1 MKERNF
7 PKKVVVTA
15 GMPYGNKPLHLGHAN
30 QFILS
35 DFYARYMRDR
45 IGKENVLYLSGTDG
59 FGSTS
64 AEKHR
69 KLVEEGKTT
78 QTVSEYVEGFNQ
90 NQRETLQKYDIA
102 LNNFYASCLEPA
114 LSHHTEISAYF
125 FEEMLKNGKLQKRVT
140 EQFFDEKYG
149 VVLNGR
155 QVEGKCP
162 VEGCCSE
169 VGYADE
175 CALGHQY
182 NPRDL
187 IDPVSTLSGT
197 TPVFKDVTNYY
208 FPLDEYREN
217 LMNLLNEWKEKEI
230 THKFIFKE
238 MRDYMVRP
246 AIYIKEDEKS
256 ALDNVELP
264 QTFEL
269 RTDEKKKR
277 VELVFNNVAD
287 RDVVSDILKEKEIK
301 YTTNKSL
308 APLRIT
314 GNLEWGVKVPEVEEE
329 SKGLTFY
336 VWPESLWAPISFTKT
351 YLNENNSAQNWRDWW
366 CDKDTSIVQFLG
378 EDNIYFYCLAE
389 PALFMAVNGKENNE
403 HPKDG
408 ELQMPTMVATKHIL
422 LDGVKASSS
431 GKARAP
437 TADEMLEYYTP
448 EQLRCYFL
456 SLNTNSTAC
465 NFKSKAFYPEDFEG
479 TGDPMLA
486 PGNMLTNI
494 FNRLVRSV
502 IYSCQTIF
510 DGKIPAVRPSQK
522 TIENCINVVE
532 QYQDKVE
539 KFKFSEV
546 MVLLDE
552 FFRAANQDW
561 SVRSKLES
569 LEEKEQLIA
578 DSIHIIKTGVAL
590 VHPIAPKGSELVAKY
605 MKAGDKLFDWAN
617 IEKTFDEICPEVD
630 SFEFLEPKFDFFK
643 KHHTQV

>member
-7 PKKVVVTA
+7 PKRVVVTA
-15 GMPYGNKPLHLGHAN
+15 GMPYGNKPLHLGHIS

-45 IGKENVLYLSGTDG
+45 IGSENVIYVCGTDG
-59 FGSTS
+59 FGSVS

-69 KLVEEGKTT
+69 KLSEQGEINI
-78 QTVSEYVEGFNQ
+78 SLAEYVENFNKI
-90 NQRETLQKYDIA
+90 QKEGIKKYNIS
-102 LNNFYASCLEPA
+102 LNNFYASCLQPA
-114 LSHHTEISAYF
+114 LDNHTEISAYF
-125 FEEMLKNGKLQKRVT
+125 FEEMLKNGKMQKRVT
-140 EQFFDEKYG
+140 EQFYDEKYG

-182 NPRDL
+182 SPRDL

-197 TPVFKDVTNYY
+197 KPVFKDVTNYY
-208 FPLDEYREN
+208 FSLDEYREN
-217 LMNLLNEWKEKEI
+217 LMNLLNYWKDNEV

-246 AIYIKEDEKS
+246 AIFIKDENKGE
-256 ALDNVELP
+256 LDSVELP
-264 QTFEL
+264 NTFEL
-269 RTDEKKKR
+269 KVDEKKNR
-277 VELVFNNVAD
+277 VELVFGNIKD
-287 RDVVSDILKEKEIK
+287 RDVVCEILKNKGIK

-314 GNLEWGVKVPEVEEE
+314 GNLDWGVKVPEIEPEA
-329 SKGLTFY
+329 KGLTFY

-351 YLNENNSAQNWRDWW
+351 YLEEINSNLNWKDWW
-366 CDKDTSIVQFLG
+366 CDKQSSIVQFLG

-389 PALFMAVNGKENNE
+389 PAIFMAVNGKENNE
-403 HPKDG
+403 KPENGK
-408 ELQMPTMVATKHIL
+408 LQMPTFVATKHIL
-422 LDGVKASSS
+422 LNGIKASSS

-437 TADEMLEYYTP
+437 TTDELLDFYTP

-465 NFKSKAFYPEDFEG
+465 NFKSKAFYPEEFEG

-486 PGNMLTNI
+486 YGNMLTNI

-502 IYSCQTIF
+502 IYSCQTML
-510 DGKIPAVRPSQK
+510 DGIIPENEPSQK
-522 TIENCINVVE
+522 TKEQCVDVVE
-532 QYQDKVE
+532 AYQDKVE
-539 KFKFSEV
+539 KFKFSDV
-546 MVLLDE
+546 MILLDE

-561 SVRSKLES
+561 SVRSKNDDIEAR
-569 LEEKEQLIA
+569 KQLIA
-578 DSIHIIKTGVAL
+578 DTIHIIKTGVIL
-590 VHPIAPKGSELVAKY
+590 LHPIAPSGSELVAEY
-605 MKAGDKLFDWAN
+605 MKAEDKLWDWNN
-617 IEKTFDEICPEVD
+617 IEKTFKEICPDVTQ
-630 SFEFLEPKFDFFK
+630 FKFLESKFDFFK
-643 KHHTQV
+643 KHPTQL